1 MSEDL
6 DVRSSIHQSS
16 TQPWLRAAAPQKLF
30 DDGYSSTDII
40 GTVFR
45 VVRNTDMMEFLK
57 LEYIKVHERETSP
70 SFLVKSTE

>member
-1 MSEDL
+1 VLPSL
-6 DVRSSIHQSS
+6 
-16 TQPWLRAAAPQKLF
+16 QKLF

-57 LEYIKVHERETSP
+57 LEYIKVRKKRDDP
-70 SFLVKSTE
+70 PVFM

>member
-1 MSEDL
+1 MPSYRADPSCK
-6 DVRSSIHQSS
+6 RCC
-16 TQPWLRAAAPQKLF
+16 WLPSLQKLF

-57 LEYIKVHERETSP
+57 LEYIKVRHTHTLNP
-70 SFLVKSTE
+70 KP

>member
-1 MSEDL
+1 MS
-6 DVRSSIHQSS
+6 SCGANPSY
-16 TQPWLRAAAPQKLF
+16 QPGCWLPSPQKLF

-57 LEYIKVHERETSP
+57 LEYIKVCR
-70 SFLVKSTE
+70 V